1 MIFYTP
7 LYLRKHRFRKFIY
20 RILYIG
26 IAFLPVKSENKKIC
40 KEVDENQRLWYDK
53 KKSIRGGFYAKRVGK
68 VRKTIGGGN

>member
-26 IAFLPVKSENKKIC
+26 IAFFASESENKKIG
-40 KEVDENQRLWYDK
+40 KEVDENQQLWYDK
-53 KKSIRGGFYAKRVGK
+53 KKA
-68 VRKTIGGGN
+68 

>member
-26 IAFLPVKSENKKIC
+26 IAFFASENIKIG
-40 KEVDENQRLWYDK
+40 KEVDENQQLWYDK
-53 KKSIRGGFYAKRVGK
+53 KKA
-68 VRKTIGGGN
+68 